1 MIIHGRN
8 TVADALKLG
17 LVKNLFLRKG
27 STFREKPADM
37 EAAEFGRKEFEHRF
51 GDEAQGVAAE
61 INDIEPK
68 DFVRHRKSISG
79 HVLILDRIQDPHN
92 YGTIIRAANCFGV
105 KTIIVARYHQAPIT
119 AAVCKASSG
128 TLFHADIYETTN
140 ISSAAEDL
148 QSMGYKIYAA
158 DIDGDKVLNDVQ
170 FAEQSAVILGSEGKG
185 IRPGVLEKADTAF
198 RIPMCGDIDSLN
210 VSQSAAII
218 LHALYSSKL
227 T

>member
-8 TVADALKLG
+8 TVAEALKLG

-27 STFREKPADM
+27 STFREKPEDLH
-37 EAAEFGRKEFEHRF
+37 AEEYGRREFEHRF

-61 INDIEPK
+61 INDIDPK
-68 DFVRHRKSISG
+68 DFVRHKKSITG
-79 HVLILDRIQDPHN
+79 NVLILDRIQDPHN

-128 TLFHADIYETTN
+128 TIFYADIYETTN

-148 QSMGYKIYAA
+148 SSMGYKIYAA
-158 DIDGDKVLNDVQ
+158 DISGDVVLNDVK
-170 FAEQSAVILGSEGKG
+170 FGEKSAVILGSEGKG
-185 IRPGVLEKADTAF
+185 IRPGVLEKADVTF
-198 RIPMCGDIDSLN
+198 RIPMDSDIDSLN
-210 VSQSAAII
+210 VSQSAAVI
-218 LHALYSSKL
+218 LHSLFISNR
-227 T
+227 